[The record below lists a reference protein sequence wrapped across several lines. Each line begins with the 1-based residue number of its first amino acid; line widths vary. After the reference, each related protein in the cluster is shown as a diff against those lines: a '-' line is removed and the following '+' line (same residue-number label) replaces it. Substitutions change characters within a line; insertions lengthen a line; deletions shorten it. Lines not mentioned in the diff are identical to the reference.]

1 MSRPA
6 RIALIVTAAVL
17 FLLASAGV
25 ARVLSANAAERSEV
39 ERLVAA
45 QAAGN
50 VGAAAAAVP
59 GCREEPACVAR
70 TRAIV
75 RRVATPGG
83 AVRILRLDP
92 STTVALGATTG
103 TARVAWKAGSRLPFV
118 QCVRV
123 EREGDLVSGFTVR
136 LRRVGAP
143 IPRQSACPARF

>member
-6 RIALIVTAAVL
+6 RIAVIVTVGVL
-17 FLLASAGV
+17 FVLVSAGV

-39 ERLVAA
+39 EHLVAA
-45 QAAGN
+45 QAAGD
-50 VGAAAAAVP
+50 VDAAAAAVA
-59 GCREEPACVAR
+59 GCRAQPACVTR

-75 RRVATPGG
+75 RRVATPG

-92 STTVALGATTG
+92 STTAALGATTG
-103 TARVAWKAGSRLPFV
+103 TARVAWRAGSRLPVV